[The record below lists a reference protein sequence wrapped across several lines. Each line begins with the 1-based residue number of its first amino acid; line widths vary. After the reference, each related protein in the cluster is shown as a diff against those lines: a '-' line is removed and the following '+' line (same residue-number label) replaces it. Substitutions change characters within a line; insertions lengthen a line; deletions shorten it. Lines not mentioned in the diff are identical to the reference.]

1 MKVVRMPTTHLP
13 DSRYSW
19 LRLLASLALATVG
32 GIGLW
37 AGIVA
42 LPYIQTDFGVDRAGA
57 SFPYTMTMIGF
68 AFGGILMGRLSD
80 RFGIMVP
87 LMLGA
92 VCLGLGFWA
101 AALSPNYW
109 VFIAANAIL
118 IGLLGSAATF
128 GPLVADV
135 SLWFQKKRGLAV
147 AIGASGNYLA
157 GMLWSPLLAHAIESF
172 GWRHAYMVI
181 GTACTLIMLPLALAL
196 RTRASLVER
205 PSPSSASGN
214 TDGTPVLQGMLIL
227 AGLACCVA
235 MSMPQVHLVAYCQ
248 DLGYGPAAGA
258 NMLALLLGC
267 GVVSRLASGYLADRI
282 GGVGTL
288 IIGSSLQCVAL
299 LFYIPFSG
307 LTSLY
312 LVSALFGLA
321 QGGIVPSY
329 ALIVRDHFPARQAGF
344 RISLVLTAT
353 VLGMA
358 LGGWLSGVIYDYT
371 GSYQMAFLHG
381 VAWNVL
387 NMAIA
392 FFLLLKRMKPHGPK
406 FAPA

>member
-1 MKVVRMPTTHLP
+1 MPTTHLP

>member
-1 MKVVRMPTTHLP
+1 MSTTHLP

-19 LRLLASLALATVG
+19 FRLLASLALATVG

-42 LPYIQTDFGVDRAGA
+42 LPFIQADFGVDRAGA

-87 LMLGA
+87 IMLGA
-92 VCLGLGFWA
+92 VFLGAGFWA
-101 AALSPNYW
+101 AALAPNYW
-109 VFIAANAIL
+109 TFVAANAIL

-135 SLWFQKKRGLAV
+135 SLWFNKQRGIAV

-157 GMLWSPLLAHAIESF
+157 GMLWSPLLTHAIQLF
-172 GWRHAYMVI
+172 GWRQAFMVI
-181 GTACTLIMLPLALAL
+181 GTACVVIMLPLALAL
-196 RTRASLVER
+196 RTRAFVVEQ
-205 PSPSSASGN
+205 PSPSSVTGN
-214 TDGTPVLQGMLIL
+214 TAGTPQLQGLLVL
-227 AGLACCVA
+227 AGVACCVA
-235 MSMPQVHLVAYCQ
+235 MSMPQVHLIAYTQ

-258 NMLALLLGC
+258 NMLSLLLGG
-267 GVVSRLASGYLADRI
+267 GVVSRLASGFLADKI

-288 IIGSSLQCVAL
+288 IIGSSLQFVAL
-299 LFYIPFSG
+299 LFYIPFNG
-307 LTSLY
+307 LVSLY
-312 LVSALFGLA
+312 LVSALFGLS

-329 ALIVRDHFPARQAGF
+329 ALIVRDHFPAKEAGF

-358 LGGWLSGVIYDYT
+358 LGGWLSGMIFDYT
-371 GSYQMAFLHG
+371 GSYTLAFLHG
-381 VAWNVL
+381 AAWNVL

-392 FFLLLKRMKPHGPK
+392 FYLLMKRTGRQTPK
-406 FAPA
+406 AVPA